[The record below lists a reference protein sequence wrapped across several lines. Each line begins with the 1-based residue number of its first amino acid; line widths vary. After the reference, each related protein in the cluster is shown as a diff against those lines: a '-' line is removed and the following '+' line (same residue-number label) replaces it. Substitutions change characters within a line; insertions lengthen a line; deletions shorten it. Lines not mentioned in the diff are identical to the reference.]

1 MKESMNICIISPDYP
16 SEVKTC
22 YTFVEQLVNQFALQ
36 GHHCIVVA
44 VQSLTNQILRHE
56 KALPYYEKREITNC
70 VYVEIYRPRYVSFSN
85 LKWKGNSISDFLY
98 EHSIYQFLRSNH
110 GKIDVIY
117 GHFWQSSFA
126 ALRYASEHHIPLF
139 TATGESSFEQFP
151 LWKEE
156 ERKPIMYEYVS
167 GVVAVSTKCKDES
180 IAAGYAPAEKIE
192 VFPNGYDAALFCKK
206 DRAACR
212 KALGIK
218 DADFVVAFV
227 GAMIPRKGAKRVSAA
242 LRKLDNSHIKAL
254 FIGGGRE
261 ELPDYEQII
270 HQGPLPHSEIANYL
284 NAADVFV
291 LPTRNEGCCNAI
303 VEAMACGLPIIS
315 SNLPFN
321 RDILDHDN
329 SIMVNPDNI
338 DEIAGAI
345 DTLYRDKDLRGRMSD
360 LSYSDAQKLKIEV
373 RARKIVEFMNKRIG
387 K

>member
-16 SEVKTC
+16 SEGRTC

-36 GHHCIVVA
+36 GLHCIVVA

-56 KALPYYEKREITNC
+56 KALPYYEKKEIADG
-70 VYVEIYRPRYVSFSN
+70 VYVGIYRPNYVSFSN

-98 EHSIYQFLRSNH
+98 EHSIYKFLRSYQ

-126 ALRYASEHHIPLF
+126 ALRYALEHHIPLF

-151 LWKEE
+151 LWKEA
-156 ERKPIMYEYVS
+156 ERKPLMYEYVS

-180 IAAGYAPAEKIE
+180 IAAGYAQAEKIE
-192 VFPNGYDAALFCKK
+192 VFPNGYDTALFCKK
-206 DRAACR
+206 DRTACR
-212 KALGIK
+212 KALGIM
-218 DADFVVAFV
+218 DTDFAVAFV
-227 GAMIPRKGAKRVSAA
+227 GAMIPRKGAKRVSEA
-242 LRKLDNSHIKAL
+242 LRKLDNHCIKAI
-254 FIGGGRE
+254 FIGGGSE
-261 ELPDYEQII
+261 ELPDYEHTI
-270 HQGPLPHSEIANYL
+270 HQGPLPHSQIADYL

-321 RDILDHDN
+321 WDILNEGN
-329 SIMVNPDNI
+329 SLMVDPGNI
-338 DEIAGAI
+338 DEISDAI
-345 DTLYRDKDLRGRMSD
+345 VTLFRDQNQRERMSEQA
-360 LSYSDAQKLKIEV
+360 YCDAQKLKIEE
-373 RARKIVEFMNKRIG
+373 RARKIVEFMEG
-387 K
+387 KI